1 MKTLSAKISY
11 TQTGMYGRFAVAPL
25 LDNQLRVTRTRNC
38 GFTLIEVLI
47 AIAIF
52 AVLSLLAFGGLQS
65 VISGKQQTE
74 EALLRLRE
82 LQLTMNHFQRDFEQL
97 VPRDARDEL
106 GGTLYRLSAG
116 LDSDLLVQFTRGGWP
131 NPAGLIRSHLQRVAY
146 RLDDNNLIRMSWPY
160 VDRAQDGQA
169 IENILITHIKDVQFR
184 FLDNDNE
191 WQDNWPSAEV
201 QASGGEPP
209 QPRAVEVT
217 LQMEDWGDIVR
228 IFRVPG

>member
-1 MKTLSAKISY
+1 M
-11 TQTGMYGRFAVAPL
+11 
-25 LDNQLRVTRTRNC
+25 DLRVTFTRKN

-52 AVLSLLAFGGLQS
+52 AVLSLLAYGGLQS
-65 VISGKQQTE
+65 VITGKQRTE

-82 LQLTMNHFQRDFEQL
+82 LQLTMNHLQRDFEQL

-106 GGTLYRLSAG
+106 GGKLYRLSAG
-116 LDSDLLVQFTRGGWP
+116 QDSDLLVQFTRGGWP

-146 RLDDNNLIRMSWPY
+146 RLEDDSLIRMSWPY
-160 VDRAQDGQA
+160 VDRAQDGQV
-169 IENILITHIKDVQFR
+169 IENILITNIKDMKIR
-184 FLDNDNE
+184 FLDDNNE
-191 WQDNWPSAEV
+191 WQDNWPSADI

-217 LQMEDWGDIVR
+217 LQMQDWGDIVR
-228 IFRVPG
+228 LFRVPG